1 MEEVLCKTLNGD
13 IFELLIYIRRIW
25 RGGKFFQKLAPLT
38 NCFMGILWIHHLNP
52 INYKYISIYSKL

>member
-38 NCFMGILWIHHLNP
+38 NCFMGI
-52 INYKYISIYSKL
+52 